1 MPGTNFK
8 NKRKNF
14 SITTI
19 LMVVVLLFFMFAC
32 NSEGTD
38 KIAAV
43 VDRSKLPMQHAID
56 ITTMISD
63 SGVTRYRITTP
74 QWDIFDQASQP
85 YWNFPKGIHFEKFDL
100 NLKVDADIHSKYA
113 RFNENE
119 QLWELRGQVKAM
131 NLQGELF
138 ETEQL
143 FWDQRMERFYS
154 DSIVK
159 ITQKTMIINA
169 IGFESNQTMT
179 KYSFRK
185 AYGPMLINE
194 NDSTANR

>member
-1 MPGTNFK
+1 MLGTNFK
-8 NKRKNF
+8 NKQKNF
-14 SITTI
+14 SVTTI
-19 LMVVVLLFFMFAC
+19 LTVVVLLFIMLAC
-32 NSEGTD
+32 NSESND

-43 VDRSKLPMQHAID
+43 VDRSKLPIQHAID

-74 QWDIFDQASQP
+74 QWDVYDQASQP
-85 YWNFPKGIHFEKFDL
+85 YWDFPKGIHFEKFDL

-119 QLWELRGQVKAM
+119 QLWELKGQVKAM
-131 NLQGELF
+131 NLEGELF

-179 KYSFRK
+179 KYSFRN
-185 AYGPMLINE
+185 AYGPMLVNE
-194 NDSTANR
+194 NDSTANP